1 MKYKNLEIARFFI
14 LDQDNLDEPQK
25 MLDSPEFYQAPDE
38 THFFM
43 SAGQMRDMMNVVS
56 SISGRIGGY
65 SERIVW
71 YVELE
76 ELRGQLVEV
85 LNYNELYD

>member
-1 MKYKNLEIARFFI
+1 MTYKGLEIARFFI

-25 MLDSPEFYQAPDE
+25 MLDNPTFYQAPE
-38 THFFM
+38 EPHLFM
-43 SAGQMRDMMNVVS
+43 SASAMRDMMNIVS

-76 ELRGQLVEV
+76 ALRGHLIEV
-85 LNYNELYD
+85 LNYNDLDD